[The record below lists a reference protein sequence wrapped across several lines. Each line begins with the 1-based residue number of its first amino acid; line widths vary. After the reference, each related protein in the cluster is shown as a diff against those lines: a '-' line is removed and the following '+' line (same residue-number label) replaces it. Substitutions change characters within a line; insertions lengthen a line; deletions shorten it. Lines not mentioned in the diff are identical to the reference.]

1 MSYNNQP
8 DWETYKPTIVHST
21 KKSESKKK
29 IKMVIKKKF
38 KIVVKK
44 KPKLVIKKKPSI
56 LIQEEQL
63 LDQLVIPIKYAM
75 SLFGP
80 DEDEELEQCVGLDD
94 YRCAG
99 KKLYKKEELDLGMCK
114 ECYKKMDE
122 ESSAIEKIDNLMD
135 KLVGNFTKKI
145 NSVNMSK
152 DEKELLHYFSGKKN
166 AKRR

>member
-8 DWETYKPTIVHST
+8 DWETYKPTI
-21 KKSESKKK
+21 KESAPKKKK
-29 IKMVIKKKF
+29 IKIVIKKK
-38 KIVVKK
+38 
-44 KPKLVIKKKPSI
+44 PKVVIKKKPSI

-63 LDQLVIPIKYAM
+63 LNQLVIPKKYAM

-80 DEDEELEQCVGLDD
+80 DEDEELGIFNVNDLM
-94 YRCAG
+94 G
-99 KKLYKKEELDLGMCK
+99 KL
-114 ECYKKMDE
+114 
-122 ESSAIEKIDNLMD
+122 
-135 KLVGNFTKKI
+135 TKRFVETI